1 MTSDSDDPNSFT
13 PILIDDD
20 AGVILESTAHSD
32 VIIKDKGVQ
41 YDTYVIPKLLPHA

>member
-20 AGVILESTAHSD
+20 AGAILESTAHSD